1 MRKGKKSNGQNSRID
16 PTLFLKV
23 EFRLD
28 PSKYFIII
36 WKGVRVGAHVVASAL
51 PVSEP
56 GPASPGAF
64 PAGTDLSTDD
74 VFCNAAAACFA
85 AASAAALAA
94 SSAAFLAASS
104 FLAAA
109 ESLPPGGGGFFPGG
123 RT

>member
-1 MRKGKKSNGQNSRID
+1 M
-16 PTLFLKV
+16 
-23 EFRLD
+23 
-28 PSKYFIII
+28 SKEA
-36 WKGVRVGAHVVASAL
+36 GLMGGMDGAL

-64 PAGTDLSTDD
+64 PAGTDLSADD
-74 VFCNAAAACFA
+74 VFCSAACFA